1 MCFGISSAKLGMPGR
16 ASLRRKCIQAVIFVS
31 AFGIP
36 GCSALSASPTCKF
49 TPFQQTA
56 ADFLGY
62 ALSRMEMSGVQNF
75 TSVNAG
81 ANIVRHTAPSTNF
94 RLDLEYG
101 ESQSLMVVEGLVRN
115 PTNRD
120 MLIFKEA
127 AVYSFSYFSELSE
140 SSFIPMIEAGIKA
153 LQQEKEPSTV
163 YDGATYLLL
172 FSTSDGA
179 SMFRIRHIECQ

>member
-1 MCFGISSAKLGMPGR
+1 MCFGISPAKLRILGR
-16 ASLRRKCIQAVIFVS
+16 ASLRRKCIQATIFVS
-31 AFGIP
+31 AFGVP
-36 GCSALSASPTCKF
+36 GYSALPASPTCKF
-49 TPFQQTA
+49 TPFQQAA

-62 ALSRMEMSGVQNF
+62 ALSRMEMSGVSF

-81 ANIVRHTAPSTNF
+81 TNILRHTAPSTSF

-101 ESQSLMVVEGLVRN
+101 EGQSLMAVEGLVRN
-115 PTNRD
+115 PTDRD
-120 MLIFKEA
+120 MLIFKTA
-127 AVYSFSYFSELSE
+127 AVHSFFYFSELSE
-140 SSFIPMIEAGIKA
+140 NSFTLMIEAGIKA